1 MRNRRCFLLAA
12 AAIVIGTTATACT
25 ATSESGSSATP
36 EATEAAVSFES
47 GAEPADQ
54 VSAILVQPLH
64 EAQVVR
70 GSDDMD
76 HVEYGLLVVNA
87 FSDPVTLTSVTVLD
101 PSGEELMTVDGDTLA
116 AATQSLY
123 THAPSPV
130 VDASAAVVVE
140 VDLVVPPGDVP
151 DSVSNRIEYT
161 LPEGIAGAAIV
172 DDWVVHGPEVAV
184 DRSEAIVI
192 QPPLAGEGWLATSA
206 CCSPN
211 VHRDLRLSAD
221 GLRLATAET
230 FAVDWARVEGNRV
243 YEGEGSENEMFYGFG
258 ADVLAVADGTVV
270 AAQDGV
276 EESIPFASQP
286 PETKAGF
293 GGNQIILE
301 IAPGVYAAYGH
312 LQPGSLA
319 VAVGDTVTTGDV
331 IAKLGNTG
339 PSQGPHLHFGLLDK
353 PDLFVGQSL
362 PFVLEAFT
370 VVGTVDIA
378 AVSGDELVIEP
389 DSRDVREA
397 YPLYETIVDFP

>member
-12 AAIVIGTTATACT
+12 AAIVIGFTATACT